1 MMKNILLGIF
11 ILTLFGNC
19 KKDDNIQS
27 GCVSVL
33 LPNYGFDT
41 GNAINLS
48 LPQYSGLQFAGN
60 SLYVSGYSVRG
71 VYLYNTGSSIVGF
84 EASDPAHEPNS
95 CSRMTL
101 SGIELT
107 CQCDDGNKYE
117 LLTGQQISGTSGN
130 CLKAYRVESNGNIIR
145 VYN

>member
-1 MMKNILLGIF
+1 MKKILLGIL
-11 ILTLFGNC
+11 IITLFGNC
-19 KKDDNIQS
+19 KKDDDVQA

-33 LPNYGFDT
+33 LPNYSFDT
-41 GNAINLS
+41 GNAINLN

-60 SLYVSGYSVRG
+60 SLYVSGYSVMG
-71 VYLYNTGSSIVGF
+71 FYLYNSGSSVVAF
-84 EASDPAHEPNS
+84 EASDPAHAPNS

-107 CQCDDGNKYE
+107 CQCDDGNKYQ
-117 LLTGQQISGTSGN
+117 LLTGQQIFGTTGN
-130 CLKAYRVESNGNIIR
+130 CLKAYRVESNGSIIR

>member
-1 MMKNILLGIF
+1 MKKILLGIL
-11 ILTLFGNC
+11 IITLFGNC
-19 KKDDNIQS
+19 KKDDDVQA

-33 LPNYGFDT
+33 LPNYSFDT
-41 GNAINLS
+41 GNAINLN

-60 SLYVSGYSVRG
+60 SLYVSGYSVMG
-71 VYLYNTGSSIVGF
+71 FYLYNSGSSVVAF
-84 EASDPAHEPNS
+84 EASDPAHAPNS

-107 CQCDDGNKYE
+107 CQCDDGNKYQ
-117 LLTGQQISGTSGN
+117 LLTGQQTFGTTGN
-130 CLKAYRVESNGNIIR
+130 CLKAYRVESNGSIIR